1 MIPNYIL
8 NLKPQ
13 IPHLFGSRNRAVWG
27 IIWETEQVTVV
38 GKCTAAKE
46 GKSALEVTPYTQ
58 TPVCLSLNKIS
69 FRMNLKEK

>member
-27 IIWETEQVTVV
+27 IIWETEQVTLS
-38 GKCTAAKE
+38 GKCQATKE
-46 GKSALEVTPYTQ
+46 GKSALEEMLYV
-58 TPVCLSLNKIS
+58 
-69 FRMNLKEK
+69 